1 MLHISEARFL
11 DIAHPKFEG
20 RLDTLLIDNFVSLK
34 SRFTLILPPASS
46 VLARDT
52 NTERPS
58 YPDNDDD
65 GKMRIFLERCTL
77 TLVNIFLPPLSV
89 MLVAGVGT
97 DALMNTLLFLCGVIP
112 GHVHGFYITWTYFSR
127 KKKVRKGRYPG
138 GPKPLIYSKRVIN
151 GDASDERVRQLWM
164 AEQRAQDE
172 EELTRRQGGRR
183 GTGSVGG
190 TRRPPRV
197 RGGGMSSGS
206 QHKSSR
212 WEV

>member
-1 MLHISEARFL
+1 
-11 DIAHPKFEG
+11 
-20 RLDTLLIDNFVSLK
+20 
-34 SRFTLILPPASS
+34 
-46 VLARDT
+46 
-52 NTERPS
+52 
-58 YPDNDDD
+58 
-65 GKMRIFLERCTL
+65 MRIFLERCTL

-89 MLVAGVGT
+89 MLVAGVGM

-164 AEQRAQDE
+164 AEQRTRDE

-183 GTGSVGG
+183 GTVSAGG
-190 TRRPPRV
+190 TRRPLRV
-197 RGGGMSSGS
+197 EGGGLSSGS
-206 QHKSSR
+206 QQKSSR
-212 WEV
+212 WEI